1 MVKEIVA
8 LITILFLGIVGG
20 FIILFS
26 IIGTLML
33 VPTNIIGMVIVI
45 IVGLVMSKLYSIA
58 FQKIIPYISKKII
71 N

>member
-8 LITILFLGIVGG
+8 LITVLFLGIIGG

-26 IIGTLML
+26 IVGTLML
-33 VPTNIIGMVIVI
+33 VPTNTIGMVIVV
-45 IVGLVMSKLYSIA
+45 IVGLTMSKLYSIA
-58 FQKIIPYISKKII
+58 VQKIMPYISNKLI

>member
-8 LITILFLGIVGG
+8 LITVLFLGIIGG

-26 IIGTLML
+26 IVGTLML
-33 VPTNIIGMVIVI
+33 VPTNTVEMVIVV
-45 IVGLVMSKLYSIA
+45 IVGLTMSKLYSIA
-58 FQKIIPYISKKII
+58 VQKIMPYISNKLI

>member
-8 LITILFLGIVGG
+8 LIAVLFLGILGG

-26 IIGTLML
+26 IVGTLML
-33 VPTNIIGMVIVI
+33 VPANIIGMVIVI
-45 IVGLVMSKLYSIA
+45 IVGLAMSKLYSIA
-58 FQKIIPYISKKII
+58 VQKIMPYISDKLI

>member
-8 LITILFLGIVGG
+8 LITILFLGIISG

-33 VPTNIIGMVIVI
+33 VPTNIFGMVIVI
-45 IVGLVMSKLYSIA
+45 IVGLGMSKLYSIVV
-58 FQKIIPYISKKII
+58 QKIMPYISNKLI

>member
-8 LITILFLGIVGG
+8 LIAVLFLGILGG

-26 IIGTLML
+26 IVGALML
-33 VPTNIIGMVIVI
+33 VPANIIGMVIVI
-45 IVGLVMSKLYSIA
+45 IVGLAMSKLYSIA
-58 FQKIIPYISKKII
+58 VQKIMPYINNKLI

>member
-8 LITILFLGIVGG
+8 LITVLFLGIIGG

-26 IIGTLML
+26 IVGTLML
-33 VPTNIIGMVIVI
+33 VPTNTVGMVIVVV
-45 IVGLVMSKLYSIA
+45 VGLGMSKLYSIA
-58 FQKIIPYISKKII
+58 VQKIMPHITNKLI

>member
-8 LITILFLGIVGG
+8 LITVLFLGIVGG

-26 IIGTLML
+26 IVGTLML
-33 VPTNIIGMVIVI
+33 VPTNIIGMVIVV
-45 IVGLVMSKLYSIA
+45 IVGLAMSKLYSIA
-58 FQKIIPYISKKII
+58 VQKIMSYISKKLI

>member
-8 LITILFLGIVGG
+8 LITILFLGIISS

-33 VPTNIIGMVIVI
+33 VPTNIIGMIIVI
-45 IVGLVMSKLYSIA
+45 IVGLATSKLYSIA
-58 FQKIIPYISKKII
+58 VQKIMPYISKKLI

>member
-8 LITILFLGIVGG
+8 LITILFLGIIGG

-26 IIGTLML
+26 IVGTLML
-33 VPTNIIGMVIVI
+33 VPTNTIGMVIVI
-45 IVGLVMSKLYSIA
+45 IVGLGMSKLYSIVV
-58 FQKIIPYISKKII
+58 QKIMPYISNKLI

>member
-8 LITILFLGIVGG
+8 LITILFLGIIGG

-26 IIGTLML
+26 IVGTLML
-33 VPTNIIGMVIVI
+33 VPTNTIGMVIVI
-45 IVGLVMSKLYSIA
+45 IVGLSMSKLYSIVV
-58 FQKIIPYISKKII
+58 QKIMPYITNKLI

>member
-8 LITILFLGIVGG
+8 LITVLFLGIIGG

-33 VPTNIIGMVIVI
+33 VPTNIFGMVIVI
-45 IVGLVMSKLYSIA
+45 IVGLAMSKLYSITI
-58 FQKIIPYISKKII
+58 QKIMPYISNKLI

>member
-8 LITILFLGIVGG
+8 LIAVLFLGIIGG

-26 IIGTLML
+26 IVGTLML
-33 VPTNIIGMVIVI
+33 VPTNTIGMVIVV
-45 IVGLVMSKLYSIA
+45 IVGLAMSKLYSIVV
-58 FQKIIPYISKKII
+58 QKIMPYISNKLI

>member
-8 LITILFLGIVGG
+8 LITVLFLGIVGG

-26 IIGTLML
+26 IVGTLML

-45 IVGLVMSKLYSIA
+45 IVGLAMSKLYSIA
-58 FQKIIPYISKKII
+58 VQKIMPCISKKLI

>member
-8 LITILFLGIVGG
+8 LITILFLGIIGG

-26 IIGTLML
+26 IVGTLML
-33 VPTNIIGMVIVI
+33 VPTNTIGMVLVI
-45 IVGLVMSKLYSIA
+45 IVGLGMSKLYSIVV
-58 FQKIIPYISKKII
+58 QKIMPYISNKLI

>member
-8 LITILFLGIVGG
+8 LITVLFLGIVGG

-26 IIGTLML
+26 IVGTLML
-33 VPTNIIGMVIVI
+33 VPTNIFGMVIVI
-45 IVGLVMSKLYSIA
+45 IVGLGMSKLYSIVV
-58 FQKIIPYISKKII
+58 QKIMPYINNKLI

>member
-8 LITILFLGIVGG
+8 LITVLFLGIIGG

-26 IIGTLML
+26 IVGTLML
-33 VPTNIIGMVIVI
+33 VPTNVIGMVIVI
-45 IVGLVMSKLYSIA
+45 IVGLAMSKLYSITV
-58 FQKIIPYISKKII
+58 QKIMPYISDKLI